1 MRRSSLDS
9 LAQDPFDVAV
19 IGGGVN
25 GAGAAQELASRG
37 YRVLI
42 IDKGDFTQGS
52 TGRSSRIL
60 HCGLRHLTP
69 GSSAWEFARHPS
81 RFLVACRN
89 ARKSMLSQ
97 HQVATTM
104 GELVRPFKFC
114 FPIYADGPYASW
126 QVDAGFQL
134 LNMLGP
140 RGHSLDYVR
149 HDRKTMDAIPY
160 FRWLRDRDKLRGIAV
175 FRDYQFVTAERVVI
189 DTLKDACRLGAV
201 ARNYTEC
208 RGATRAGDGWEL
220 DLRDP
225 LESAEA
231 VTVRANVVIN
241 ATGPWGDH
249 TTAMLTGDKRQRMV
263 GLKGIHIIVR
273 LPEELRDWGVM
284 AITRNG
290 ETLYCLPWNG
300 MHYIGPTRTPYDE
313 NLDEVTAT
321 AEEVDWVL
329 AEANHALPD
338 LQLARKDVL
347 FTWAGIQP
355 VTSDKCDPK
364 GTRAIRI
371 HDLASTGA
379 PNMLMLTGGPIITY
393 RIIGIELADA
403 VAQRVAPS
411 REPKALSYKASGFSA
426 MLEGFDA
433 TTVPGSPPD
442 QLLREIARE
451 EQVQNLEDLCLRRTK
466 LGYEHD
472 QGCDDIEKTAGAVA
486 GVLGWD
492 EQRTR
497 SEVEKYRDTIRRI
510 FLNFRND

>member
-1 MRRSSLDS
+1 
-9 LAQDPFDVAV
+9 
-19 IGGGVN
+19 
-25 GAGAAQELASRG
+25 
-37 YRVLI
+37 
-42 IDKGDFTQGS
+42 
-52 TGRSSRIL
+52 
-60 HCGLRHLTP
+60 
-69 GSSAWEFARHPS
+69 
-81 RFLVACRN
+81 
-89 ARKSMLSQ
+89 
-97 HQVATTM
+97 
-104 GELVRPFKFC
+104 
-114 FPIYADGPYASW
+114 
-126 QVDAGFQL
+126 
-134 LNMLGP
+134 
-140 RGHSLDYVR
+140 
-149 HDRKTMDAIPY
+149 
-160 FRWLRDRDKLRGIAV
+160 V

-225 LESAEA
+225 LEHNEA

-355 VTSDKCDPK
+355 VTSDKSDPK

-379 PNMLMLTGGPIITY
+379 PNMLMLTGGPIITF
-393 RIIGIELADA
+393 RITGNDLADA
-403 VAQRVAPS
+403 VAQRLAPS
-411 REPKALSYKASGFSA
+411 REPRALSYKASGFSA

-433 TTVPGSPPD
+433 TTVAGSIPD